1 MCSVVTDDGPSDK
14 DNSDSQSRLGAGIIA
29 LIVVGSLVAI
39 LYLYCIASLCVSN
52 LRILPGS
59 KDYQSRPVAL
69 YELQS
74 VYDEDEDIEEIYNV
88 LNIFD

>member
-1 MCSVVTDDGPSDK
+1 M
-14 DNSDSQSRLGAGIIA
+14 
-29 LIVVGSLVAI
+29 
-39 LYLYCIASLCVSN
+39 YLYCIASLCVSN

-59 KDYQSRPVAL
+59 KDYQARPVAL
-69 YELQS
+69 YDLQS